1 MIPPFLQPRDKVAL
15 VSPSGHIEEK
25 YIEGAINVLSAW
37 GLQPTVSEF
46 ARGEFGRYSGTIE
59 QRVSD
64 FQQALDNPEIKAILC
79 TRGGYGLMQI
89 IDFIDFT
96 NFEINPKW
104 IIGYS
109 DITVLHAVAANLDV
123 VSMHAGMAKQLTELA
138 NDSEILTTYKQL
150 LFGQLPTYTIAPH
163 PLNRKGKA
171 QAQVIG
177 GNLSVLYGLR
187 GTHYDMD
194 GYQKILF
201 IEDIGEK
208 PYHIDR
214 MIHNLKMGNILE
226 SIDGL
231 IVGQFTDYEEDPLMG
246 KTVYEL
252 IADAVAEYDYPVCF
266 NFPAGHIDTNM
277 PLLIGAE
284 ATFIVGDEVVL
295 KY

>member
-1 MIPPFLQPRDKVAL
+1 MIPPFLHPTDKVAL
-15 VSPSGHIEEK
+15 VSPSGHIDEK
-25 YIEGAINVLSAW
+25 YIEGAIKVLSEW
-37 GLQPTVSEF
+37 GLQPIVGKF
-46 ARGEFGRYSGTIE
+46 ARGEFGRYSGTVE
-59 QRVSD
+59 ERVSD
-64 FQQALDNPEIKAILC
+64 FQEALDNPEIKAILC

-96 NFEINPKW
+96 EFEINPKW

-109 DITVLHAVAANLDV
+109 DITVLHAAATNLDV
-123 VSMHAGMAKQLTELA
+123 VSMHAGMAKQLTELPA
-138 NDSEILTTYKQL
+138 DSAILSNYKQI
-150 LFGQLPTYTIAPH
+150 LFGKLPGYTVAPH
-163 PLNRKGKA
+163 PLNRKGTI
-171 QAQVIG
+171 QGTVIG

-187 GTHYDMD
+187 GTHFDMD

-246 KTVYEL
+246 KTVYEI

-266 NFPAGHIDTNM
+266 NFPAGHIDTNV
-277 PLLIGAE
+277 PLLIGAP
-284 ATFIVGDEVVL
+284 ARFTVDNEVIL